1 MWWRELLLSCKC
13 LDVVVMF
20 EEPLAPESGSSLP
33 GHLIGF
39 FTFASCIHTGRRQ
52 HPAAGGSREQLAL
65 GNGPKLPLPRQNLL
79 FSVYLRD
86 RDRPIKRDTEVSG
99 WDSLVE
105 ECVCT
110 LEHSNV
116 LCACVAS
123 VVSNFSAQESSW
135 QEGDNRIVGMVTDQ

>member
-1 MWWRELLLSCKC
+1 MARAAFILQMSGRGGDVWGAIGSWKWLFSARPFNQVLHIRQLYPHRKAPASSC
-13 LDVVVMF
+13 
-20 EEPLAPESGSSLP
+20 
-33 GHLIGF
+33 
-39 FTFASCIHTGRRQ
+39 R
-52 HPAAGGSREQLAL
+52 GSREQLAL
-65 GNGPKLPLPRQNLL
+65 GNGPKLPLPRQSLL